1 MSTRHVYGRGAR
13 WYDALSGEFVYRA
26 GRIAGIELLGLREGD
41 TVLDLGC
48 GTGLNLPELVQRV
61 GPTGRIVGLDRSADM
76 LGVAERRAE
85 RHGWAN
91 VTLVHADATDFGPRD
106 LTDGPVDAVLATYAM
121 SVFPDP
127 DAAWRNARSVLR
139 PGGRACIVDMQPPT
153 GAARIL
159 SPVAHLAAAAG
170 GSDLESRP
178 WQLLERDGSRLVRRT
193 LRGGHIVAVAGTV
206 G

>member
-26 GRIAGIELLGLREGD
+26 GRIAGIHLLDLRDGD

-48 GTGLNLPELVQRV
+48 GTGLNLPELVRRV
-61 GPTGRIVGLDRSADM
+61 GPTGHVVGLDRSADM
-76 LGVAERRAE
+76 LTVAKRRAA
-85 RHGWAN
+85 RHGWSN
-91 VTLVHADATDFGPRD
+91 VMFVQADATDFGSRD
-106 LTDGPVDAVLATYAM
+106 LEGEPVDAVLSTYAM

-127 DAAWRNARSVLR
+127 DAAWRKARSVLR
-139 PGGRACIVDMQPPT
+139 AGGRACIVDMQPPT
-153 GAARIL
+153 GAARFL

-170 GSDLESRP
+170 GSDLEARP

-193 LRGGHIVAVAGTV
+193 LRGGHIVAVAGTL

>member
-26 GRIAGIELLGLREGD
+26 GRRAGIELLGLRKGD

-48 GTGLNLPELVQRV
+48 GTGLNLPELMQRV
-61 GPTGRIVGLDRSADM
+61 GPTGRIIGLDRSTDM
-76 LGVAERRAE
+76 LAVAERRAE
-85 RHGWAN
+85 RHGWSN
-91 VTLVHADATDFGPRD
+91 VTLVHADATDFDGRD
-106 LTDGPVDAVLATYAM
+106 IPGGSVDAVLATYAL

-139 PGGRACIVDMQPPT
+139 AGGRACIVDMQPPT
-153 GAARIL
+153 GAARLL

-170 GSDLESRP
+170 GSDLEARP
-178 WQLLERDGSRLVRRT
+178 WQLLERDGTRLVRRT
-193 LRGGHIVAVAGTV
+193 LRGGHVVAVAGTV
-206 G
+206 S